1 MVSSA
6 RMHERTIGDLIVMLL
21 HDDDRMGQAAKGE
34 EEKEKGGEFKSCLL
48 ASMKVN

>member
-1 MVSSA
+1 
-6 RMHERTIGDLIVMLL
+6 MHERTIGDLIVMLL

-34 EEKEKGGEFKSCLL
+34 EEKGGEFKSCLL